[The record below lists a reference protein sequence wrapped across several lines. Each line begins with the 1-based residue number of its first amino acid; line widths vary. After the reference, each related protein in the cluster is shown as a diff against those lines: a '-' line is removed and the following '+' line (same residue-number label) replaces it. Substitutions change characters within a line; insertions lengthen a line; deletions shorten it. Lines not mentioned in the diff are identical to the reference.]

1 MCAFGRVVGGWGGN
15 RGPLCDGQG
24 GPEPRASACMQ
35 KLQRYNRPLTPAS
48 QEGIHPMPGEQRA
61 GLVLLTRRGRKE
73 GGGRGGR
80 FNDFSASLAQAEAH
94 CWKTH
99 WKNRASLVQ

>member
-73 GGGRGGR
+73 GGWEVAGLMTFQLRSHRQRHIAGKLTGRIGLR
-80 FNDFSASLAQAEAH
+80 
-94 CWKTH
+94 
-99 WKNRASLVQ
+99 